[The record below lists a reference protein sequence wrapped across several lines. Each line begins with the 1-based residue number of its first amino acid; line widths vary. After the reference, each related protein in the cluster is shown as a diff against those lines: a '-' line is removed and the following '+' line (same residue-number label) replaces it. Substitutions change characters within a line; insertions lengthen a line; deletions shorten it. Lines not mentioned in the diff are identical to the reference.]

1 MANQEEPLHTHTAQ
15 QLKNDAIKKIL
26 MRVPATSLL
35 RYQLVCKNWWAIM
48 QEPQF
53 KKDHFKL
60 NNATNGPLRLLVV
73 KGRLRTTIFCENSIP
88 VDVESQRRKIWMP
101 RVLGND
107 GHFAGSCNG
116 LLCTEA
122 KGEITVFNPITREVV
137 YLPKP
142 TYITG
147 YGSNENENE
156 KMYTDFFFHSATN
169 EYKVMLFHQEHPSM
183 LCSVNM
189 YTLGANSSW
198 RQVEKISD
206 IPSNSGVNVEDTIYW
221 PYFSEAII
229 SFDLREEKVNFLR
242 PPIEYAK
249 LVGVTKWH
257 GELCGVSFEREDGNG
272 IQYGRIKIWTR
283 DAGGVWN
290 MRYEVDLQANG
301 SVWLLAPF
309 SIIMNRVFFVISKST
324 LICCDMSRNGG
335 NIGMKYGYLD
345 STCQIKN
352 CFAYVESLLPV
363 PK

>member
-1 MANQEEPLHTHTAQ
+1 MANQEEPLHTAE
-15 QLKNDAIKKIL
+15 QLNNDAIKKIL

-35 RYQLVCKNWWAIM
+35 RYQLVCKNWWAMI

-60 NNATNGPLRLLVV
+60 NNMTNGPLRLLVV
-73 KGRLRTTIFCENSIP
+73 KGRVRTGVFCEKSMP
-88 VDVESQRRKIWMP
+88 VDVESQQRKIWMP

-116 LLCTEA
+116 LLCTEV

-147 YGSNENENE
+147 YGSNENE
-156 KMYTDFFFHSATN
+156 KMYTDFFFHSATD
-169 EYKVMLFHQEHPSM
+169 EYKVLLFHRKHPTM
-183 LCSVNM
+183 LWSVNM

-198 RQVEKISD
+198 RQVDEISD
-206 IPSNSGVNVEDTIYW
+206 MPSNSGVNVEDTIYW
-221 PYFSEAII
+221 PYFSEDYSRAII
-229 SFDLREEKVNFLR
+229 SFNLSEEKINLVY
-242 PPIEYAK
+242 PPIEDAK

-257 GELCGVSFEREDGNG
+257 GELCGVSFQREHG
-272 IQYGRIKIWTR
+272 IQYGRIKIWIL
-283 DAGGVWN
+283 DAGGLWT
-290 MRYEVDLQANG
+290 MRYEVHLQANG
-301 SVWLLAPF
+301 IVRLLAPF

-324 LICCDMSRNGG
+324 LICHDMSGNGG
-335 NIGMKYGYLD
+335 DIGVQYGYLD